1 MPMPSKIQ
9 AATNTAIEV
18 LTPSSANPAAS
29 VRLDAVSTGLPP
41 K

>member
-9 AATNTAIEV
+9 ATTNTGIEV
-18 LTPSSANPAAS
+18 LSPSSARPAAN